1 LKVLLDN
8 QVFFGL
14 NKCLDIENDRL
25 MKIEAGW
32 ALSNITAGSESD
44 LEAFLRTDLLD
55 KIISLIDKEENEVSF
70 FSLEGGIV
78 Y

>member
-1 LKVLLDN
+1 
-8 QVFFGL
+8 
-14 NKCLDIENDRL
+14 

-55 KIISLIDKEENEVSF
+55 KIISLIDKEENEV
-70 FSLEGGIV
+70 
-78 Y
+78 